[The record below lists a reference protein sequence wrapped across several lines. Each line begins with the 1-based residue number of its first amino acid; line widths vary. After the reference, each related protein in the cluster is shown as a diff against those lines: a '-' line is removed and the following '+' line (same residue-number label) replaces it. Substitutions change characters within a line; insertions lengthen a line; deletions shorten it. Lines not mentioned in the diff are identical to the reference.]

1 MCCQNLFI
9 IWNQEMEGYQ
19 YTQFSITW
27 DRKQHL
33 IPCTQTPSVSPH
45 KRKPPSWFLNHVM
58 KQGLFVEHY
67 HMMVSGIVFT
77 MNRFFCLEI
86 VVKAIFI
93 IRFVIELKM
102 IYISFYIY
110 TYRINKGTLTNPP
123 IWIANMHLQLM

>member
-33 IPCTQTPSVSPH
+33 IPCTQTPSVSLQ
-45 KRKPPSWFLNHVM
+45 KRKPSSWFLNHVM

-67 HMMVSGIVFT
+67 HMMVSGIIFT
-77 MNRFFCLEI
+77 INRFFYFGTL
-86 VVKAIFI
+86 VKAISI
-93 IRFVIELKM
+93 IRFVIKSKM
-102 IYISFYIY
+102 IHISFY
-110 TYRINKGTLTNPP
+110 RIKKGTLTNPP
-123 IWIANMHLQLM
+123 IWIANIHLHLM